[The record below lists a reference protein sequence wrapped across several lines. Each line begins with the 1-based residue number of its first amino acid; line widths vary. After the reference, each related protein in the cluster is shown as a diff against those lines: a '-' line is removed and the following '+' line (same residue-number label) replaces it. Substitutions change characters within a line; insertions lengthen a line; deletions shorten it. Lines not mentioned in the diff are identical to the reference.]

1 MSVDSNIGT
10 NLGSRTIFLQSRK
23 VMFRQIEKL
32 LFLLPPEAS
41 HNLAIKALKPF
52 GSIPGAV
59 KPIRGTKMEVL
70 GLSFQNRLG
79 LAAGFDKDA
88 QAVEGLARLGF
99 GFIEVGTVT
108 PRPQPG
114 NPKPRLFRYSDHEA
128 VINRMGF
135 NNLGMDAMVDKLDGI
150 RARDRLKDTILG
162 VNIGKNKDTPIER
175 AVDDYLTGIERFNSL
190 ADYLTLNISS
200 PNTPGLRSMQT
211 GDQLEPML
219 DTVKNAQSRQKK
231 YVPLLVKVAPD
242 LNRENAEYMC
252 EKIKEYELD
261 GVIATNTTL
270 DRPPNLVQNEE
281 GGLSGLPL
289 FEKSLEI
296 LRLFRSYLHPSCPV
310 VGAGGISDEEKA
322 ETFFNNGADLIQVYT
337 GFVYKGT
344 KMVHK
349 ICKM

>member
-1 MSVDSNIGT
+1 
-10 NLGSRTIFLQSRK
+10 
-23 VMFRQIEKL
+23 MFRQIEKL
-32 LFLLPPEAS
+32 LFLLPPEVS
-41 HNLAIKALKPF
+41 HNLSITSLKTLGAMPGAIK
-52 GSIPGAV
+52 
-59 KPIRGTKMEVL
+59 PISGTKKKVL
-70 GLSFQNRLG
+70 GLDFQNCLG

-114 NPKPRLFRYSDHEA
+114 NLKPRLFRYPDHEA

-135 NNLGMDAMVDKLDGI
+135 NNLGMDAMVKKLNGI
-150 RARDRLKDTILG
+150 RDRDRLRGTILG
-162 VNIGKNKDTPIER
+162 VNIGRNKDTPIEK
-175 AVDDYLTGIERFNSL
+175 AVDDYVVGIERFNDL

-211 GDQLEPML
+211 GDQLEQML
-219 DTVKNAQSRQKK
+219 DTAKNAQSRQKK

-242 LNRENAEYMC
+242 LNKENAEYMC
-252 EKIKEYELD
+252 EKITEYELD
-261 GVIATNTTL
+261 GVITTNTTL

-296 LRLFRSYLHPSCPV
+296 LRLFRSYLHPNCPV
-310 VGAGGISDEEKA
+310 VGVGGISDEKKA
-322 ETFFNNGADLIQVYT
+322 ETFLNNGADLIQVYT

-344 KMVHK
+344 KIVQK
-349 ICKM
+349 ISRI

>member
-1 MSVDSNIGT
+1 
-10 NLGSRTIFLQSRK
+10 
-23 VMFRQIEKL
+23 MFRQIEKL

-41 HNLAIKALKPF
+41 HNLAITALKSF
-52 GSIPGAV
+52 GSLPGTIKPIPG
-59 KPIRGTKMEVL
+59 TKIEVL
-70 GLSFQNRLG
+70 GLCFQNRLG

-88 QAVEGLARLGF
+88 QAVEGLAKLGF

-114 NPKPRLFRYSDHEA
+114 NSKPRLFRYPDHEA

-150 RARDRLKDTILG
+150 RARDRLKGTIVG

-211 GDQLEPML
+211 GDQLERML
-219 DTVKNAQSRQKK
+219 DSVKNAQSLQKN

-242 LNRENAEYMC
+242 LNLENAEYMC
-252 EKIKEYELD
+252 KKIKEYELD

-270 DRPPNLVQNEE
+270 ERPANLVQNEE
-281 GGLSGLPL
+281 GGLSGRPL

-296 LRLFRSYLHPSCPV
+296 LRLFRRHLHPNCPV
-310 VGAGGISDEEKA
+310 VGVGGVSDKEKA
-322 ETFFNNGADLIQVYT
+322 ETFLNNGADLIQVYT

-344 KMVHK
+344 KIVHN
-349 ICKM
+349 ISRL

>member
-1 MSVDSNIGT
+1 
-10 NLGSRTIFLQSRK
+10 
-23 VMFRQIEKL
+23 MFRQIEKL
-32 LFLLPPEAS
+32 LFLLPPEVS
-41 HNLAIKALKPF
+41 HNLAITSLKTL
-52 GSIPGAV
+52 GAMPGPI
-59 KPIRGTKMEVL
+59 KPILGTKKKVL
-70 GLSFQNRLG
+70 GLDFQNCLG

-114 NPKPRLFRYSDHEA
+114 NLKPRLFRYPDHEA

-135 NNLGMDAMVDKLDGI
+135 NNLGMDAMVKKLNGI
-150 RARDRLKDTILG
+150 RARDKLKGTIVG
-162 VNIGKNKDTPIER
+162 VNIGKNKDTPLER
-175 AVDDYLTGIERFNSL
+175 AVDDYVVGIERFNDL

-200 PNTPGLRSMQT
+200 PNTTGLRSMQT
-211 GDQLEPML
+211 GDHLERML

-231 YVPLLVKVAPD
+231 YVPLLLKVAPD
-242 LNRENAEYMC
+242 MSRENAEYMC

-289 FEKSLEI
+289 FKKSLEI
-296 LRLFRSYLHPSCPV
+296 LRLFRSYLHPNCPV
-310 VGAGGISDEEKA
+310 VGVGGISDKEKA
-322 ETFFNNGADLIQVYT
+322 ETFLNNGADLIQVYT
-337 GFVYKGT
+337 GFVYNGT
-344 KMVHK
+344 KMVRK
-349 ICKM
+349 ISGI

>member
-1 MSVDSNIGT
+1 
-10 NLGSRTIFLQSRK
+10 
-23 VMFRQIEKL
+23 MFRQIEKL
-32 LFLLPPEAS
+32 LFLLPPEVS
-41 HNLAIKALKPF
+41 HNLAITSLKTL
-52 GSIPGAV
+52 GAMPGPI
-59 KPIRGTKMEVL
+59 KPVSGTKKKVL
-70 GLSFQNRLG
+70 GLDFQNCLG

-114 NPKPRLFRYSDHEA
+114 NLKPRLFRYPDHEA

-135 NNLGMDAMVDKLDGI
+135 NNLGMDAMVKKLN
-150 RARDRLKDTILG
+150 RVRERDRLMGTIVG
-162 VNIGKNKDTPIER
+162 VNIGKNKETPLER
-175 AVDDYLTGIERFNSL
+175 AVDDYIVGIELFNGL

-211 GDQLEPML
+211 GDQLERML
-219 DTVKNAQSRQKK
+219 DSVKDAQSRQKK

-242 LNRENAEYMC
+242 LSRENAEYMC

-289 FEKSLEI
+289 FQKSLEI
-296 LRLFRSYLHPSCPV
+296 LRLFRSYLHPNCPL
-310 VGAGGISDEEKA
+310 VGVGGISDEEKA
-322 ETFFNNGADLIQVYT
+322 ETFLNNGADLIQVYT
-337 GFVYKGT
+337 GFVYNGT

-349 ICKM
+349 ISEI

>member
-1 MSVDSNIGT
+1 
-10 NLGSRTIFLQSRK
+10 
-23 VMFRQIEKL
+23 MFRQIEKL

-41 HNLAIKALKPF
+41 HNLAITALKSF
-52 GSIPGAV
+52 GSLPGTIKPIPG
-59 KPIRGTKMEVL
+59 TKIEVL
-70 GLSFQNRLG
+70 GLCFQNRLG

-88 QAVEGLARLGF
+88 QAVEGLAKLGF

-114 NPKPRLFRYSDHEA
+114 NSKPRLFRYPDHEA

-150 RARDRLKDTILG
+150 RARDRLKGTIVG

-211 GDQLEPML
+211 GDQLERML
-219 DTVKNAQSRQKK
+219 DSVKNAQSLQKN

-242 LNRENAEYMC
+242 LNSENAEYMC
-252 EKIKEYELD
+252 
-261 GVIATNTTL
+261 
-270 DRPPNLVQNEE
+270 
-281 GGLSGLPL
+281 
-289 FEKSLEI
+289 
-296 LRLFRSYLHPSCPV
+296 
-310 VGAGGISDEEKA
+310 
-322 ETFFNNGADLIQVYT
+322 
-337 GFVYKGT
+337 
-344 KMVHK
+344 
-349 ICKM
+349 